1 LQRSLLMK
9 RFFFALGFSFL
20 LSGFLFSQDRKK
32 KLQAEN
38 KKLRI
43 EIVQLN
49 TRLSRNKKT
58 TETLIDDIN
67 LLQQKIQARE
77 KIIQNIIQEKN
88 IVQNAIEEKE
98 IRLKQL
104 QDEVSRLKTQ
114 YRHVLLNAYK
124 RRHETNS
131 LLFILSAKGFSE
143 MYRRYQYLK
152 TYGKYRKKQVFEI
165 NSKEDSIQKQVL
177 ELKAEKADKERL
189 LASQKAE
196 KSKIDA
202 ERQEQKEALIKLE
215 ANKGIIVK
223 QIRKKEAQARKIQSQ
238 IKAIIK
244 EEIRIAKEKA
254 AKEARLAKEKA
265 KKNAKT
271 KREIST
277 QGKRNTTPSLTK
289 EARILSSNFSAN
301 KGKLPLPVANGKI
314 TQGFGKQAY
323 KGLKNIYI
331 NNDGV
336 DIETT
341 KGTAARAVFKGI
353 VSAIISIPGGNKA
366 VLVQHGNYFSVYN
379 NLSKIY
385 VSKRQSVKIKQPLGE
400 IYTDSATG
408 KTILNFQIWK
418 NSVKQ
423 NPAYWIYN

>member
-1 LQRSLLMK
+1 MK
-9 RFFFALGFSFL
+9 RFFFVLGFGFL
-20 LSGFLFSQDRKK
+20 FSGFLFSQSRKE

-49 TRLSRNKKT
+49 TRLARNKKT
-58 TETLIDDIN
+58 TETLIDDID
-67 LLQQKIQARE
+67 LLQQKIQVRE

-88 IVQNAIEEKE
+88 IVQTTIEEKQ

-104 QDEVSRLKTQ
+104 KAEVAGLKAQ
-114 YRHVLLNAYK
+114 YKRVLLNAYK
-124 RRHETNS
+124 RRHETHS
-131 LLFILSAKGFSE
+131 LLFILSAKNFSQ
-143 MYRRYQYLK
+143 MYRRYQYFK
-152 TYGKYRKKQVFEI
+152 AYGNYRKKQVFEI
-165 NSKEDSIQKQVL
+165 NSKEDAIKKQVL
-177 ELKAEKADKERL
+177 ELSEEKADKEKL
-189 LASQKAE
+189 LTARKAE
-196 KSKIDA
+196 KLKIDA
-202 ERQEQKEALIKLE
+202 ERQEQKEALVKLE
-215 ANKGIIVK
+215 ANKEIIIK
-223 QIRKKEAQARKIQSQ
+223 QIQKKETQARKIQSQ

-254 AKEARLAKEKA
+254 AKEAQLAREKA

-271 KREIST
+271 KRKIST
-277 QGKRNTTPSLTK
+277 SGKSNTMPALTK
-289 EARILSSNFSAN
+289 EDRILASDFSAN
-301 KGKLPLPVANGKI
+301 KGKLPWPVANGKI
-314 TQGFGKQAY
+314 TQGFGKHAY

-331 NNDGV
+331 NNDGI

-341 KGTAARAVFKGI
+341 GSNAARAVFKGI
-353 VSAIISIPGGNKA
+353 VSAVISIPGGNKA

-385 VSKRQSVKIKQPLGE
+385 VSKGQSVKIKQVLGE

-408 KTILNFQIWK
+408 KNILNFQIWK

-423 NPAYWIYN
+423 NPAYWICN